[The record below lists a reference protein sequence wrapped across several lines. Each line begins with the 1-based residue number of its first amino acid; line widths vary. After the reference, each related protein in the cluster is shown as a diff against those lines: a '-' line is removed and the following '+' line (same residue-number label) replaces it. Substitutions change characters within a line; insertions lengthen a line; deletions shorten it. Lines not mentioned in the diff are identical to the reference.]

1 MESLLERRGMPV
13 STDLHLRGRLE
24 QGPLG
29 LILRADGGG
38 TWELDAGPRARR
50 LVGRQVE
57 VVGQRAGFNAVACE
71 QVWLPGGP
79 RPRQTKIRIEYVLA
93 GGLAAYG
100 FIAFLMGLA
109 SYFR

>member
-1 MESLLERRGMPV
+1 MPV
-13 STDLHLRGRLE
+13 SADLHLRGRLE
-24 QGPLG
+24 LGPLG
-29 LILRADGGG
+29 LILRAEGGG
-38 TWELDAGPRARR
+38 TWELDVGPRVRR
-50 LVGRQVE
+50 LVGQQVE

-71 QVWLPGGP
+71 QVWLAGGP
-79 RPRQTKIRIEYVLA
+79 RPRRIKIRIEYVLA

>member
-1 MESLLERRGMPV
+1 MPV
-13 STDLHLRGRLE
+13 SADLHLRGRLE
-24 QGPLG
+24 QGRLG

-38 TWELDAGPRARR
+38 IWEIDAGPRARH
-50 LVGRQVE
+50 LVGQQVE

-71 QVWLPGGP
+71 QVWLAGGQ

>member
-1 MESLLERRGMPV
+1 MPV
-13 STDLHLRGRLE
+13 SADLHLRGRLE

-29 LILRADGGG
+29 LILRVDGGS

-50 LVGRQVE
+50 LVGQQVE
-57 VVGQRAGFNAVACE
+57 VVGQRTGFDAVACE
-71 QVWLPGGP
+71 QVWLAGGP

-100 FIAFLMGLA
+100 FLAFLLGLA
-109 SYFR
+109 SYLR